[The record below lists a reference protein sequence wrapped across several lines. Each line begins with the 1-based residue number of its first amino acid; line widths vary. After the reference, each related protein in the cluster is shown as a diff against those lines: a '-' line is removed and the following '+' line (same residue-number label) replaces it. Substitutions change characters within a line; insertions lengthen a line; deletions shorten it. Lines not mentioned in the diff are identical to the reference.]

1 MSYRI
6 HTKVRGMYIKS
17 EWNFQTPKQ
26 NPSTNNLTNNSGRIE
41 ITNLIYNPS
50 IFRLNNSQ
58 WYEIIS
64 DEVFLFFQL
73 F

>member
-1 MSYRI
+1 
-6 HTKVRGMYIKS
+6 MYIKS

-26 NPSTNNLTNNSGRIE
+26 NSSANNLTNNSGRIE